1 MGKREKQER
10 SRILKLQVAAFR
22 KKFGR
27 DPLPNE
33 PVFFDPD
40 ADVPTPMNEE
50 KMIGAFN
57 TAGLPPEFAYAYKK
71 TGLILMEGVLLIFER
86 QALVFQPLAH
96 DQGAERGDSAE
107 SCESLYDLL
116 VLNRTGQTKIEPA
129 TRNNTVSVGKTLASR
144 GMPPAS
150 AGTAIVS
157 LS

>member
-50 KMIGAFN
+50 KMMKDVLGAFN
-57 TAGLPPEFAYAYKK
+57 TAGPPQNTFMPTK
-71 TGLILMEGVLLIFER
+71 R
-86 QALVFQPLAH
+86 QA
-96 DQGAERGDSAE
+96 S
-107 SCESLYDLL
+107 SLWK
-116 VLNRTGQTKIEPA
+116 VCF
-129 TRNNTVSVGKTLASR
+129 
-144 GMPPAS
+144 
-150 AGTAIVS
+150 
-157 LS
+157 